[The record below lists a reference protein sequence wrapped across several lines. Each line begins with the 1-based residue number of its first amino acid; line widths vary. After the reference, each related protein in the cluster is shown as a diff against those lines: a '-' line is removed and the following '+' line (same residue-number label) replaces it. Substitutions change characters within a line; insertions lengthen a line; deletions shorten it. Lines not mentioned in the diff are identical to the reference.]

1 MYHRRIDSL
10 IAHARPCTAL
20 KSESEVDVLDG
31 NQNNCAFG
39 WCCSGLCRKCPC
51 ADERLNVNNEFHQK
65 DKQVDMA
72 YHRQSHAHPRWK
84 VCKRS
89 CQSVSS
95 LFIAS
100 IFFSHVFRG
109 VLFSILAGSNY
120 SSLYSQNEAIFCAL
134 FAEVSEAKALME
146 QIALVCSGR
155 LLLLLRTWCCQTGF
169 THIGCKVLCTQYV
182 SDILTCWNRLEETG
196 TTVAL
201 SFSLPWKHPDM
212 EALLSICAGE
222 HPPLRG
228 ARPSTI
234 GSPSFHSLCLQTTSR
249 PWENYSEPKHTKHE
263 LICAN
268 VGPFRLSP
276 HDEAWWS
283 NFRTWA
289 WYSLVNSMI
298 SQVMTRWR
306 ASCIW
311 PV

>member
-1 MYHRRIDSL
+1 MPGHAQLWNLNLRWTFLTGTKTIVPLGDVAQGYVGNVLALMSASTWTMNSIRRTSKLTWLITDNRMLIHGERFANVPVSL
-10 IAHARPCTAL
+10 
-20 KSESEVDVLDG
+20 SVL
-31 NQNNCAFG
+31 F
-39 WCCSGLCRKCPC
+39 
-51 ADERLNVNNEFHQK
+51 
-65 DKQVDMA
+65 
-72 YHRQSHAHPRWK
+72 
-84 VCKRS
+84 
-89 CQSVSS
+89 SS
-95 LFIAS
+95 LLFL
-100 IFFSHVFRG
+100 FSHVFRG

-155 LLLLLRTWCCQTGF
+155 LLLLLRTLRCQTGF

-196 TTVAL
+196 TTVAS

-228 ARPSTI
+228 AQPSTI
-234 GSPSFHSLCLQTTSR
+234 GSPSFHPLCLQTTSR

-276 HDEAWWS
+276 HDEATSGPGLDLLLLTQW
-283 NFRTWA
+283 F
-289 WYSLVNSMI
+289 L
-298 SQVMTRWR
+298 RW
-306 ASCIW
+306 W
-311 PV
+311 PVGEHPVFDQCRSSLSWV